1 MGDLLQKGARVE
13 LHGLVSAASLNGMSA
28 EIVGKKEN
36 GRLMVVV
43 LPARERSVAVRPENV
58 QLLPGQL
65 LQLSDELLRQI
76 AYFLDDVALR
86 RVANA
91 SKVMAGLLPSLLER
105 QTHGEKSISQEMT
118 RAAEESMARA
128 SIDDQD

>member
-1 MGDLLQKGARVE
+1 MGDALQKGARVE

-58 QLLPGQL
+58 RLLPGQL

-76 AYFLDDVALR
+76 AYFLDDIALL
-86 RVANA
+86 RVAKA
-91 SKVMAGLLPSLLER
+91 SKVLAGLLPSLLER
-105 QTHGEKSISQEMT
+105 QTHGTFGSTTSST
-118 RAAEESMARA
+118 TSPATSTF
-128 SIDDQD
+128 

>member
-1 MGDLLQKGARVE
+1 MGDALQKGARVE

-58 QLLPGQL
+58 QLLPAADGTWTPGQA
-65 LQLSDELLRQI
+65 EG
-76 AYFLDDVALR
+76 R
-86 RVANA
+86 READGSYTPAWHV
-91 SKVMAGLLPSLLER
+91 
-105 QTHGEKSISQEMT
+105 HSQEMT